1 MKTGVREQLVSIF
14 GRDVSFDRVERKLY
28 SHDVGSIPKLVKPFM
43 PAGLADAVVRPADE
57 QALVDLLKLARSQRV
72 QVVPRGAASSGYGG
86 AVPQDGAVVVDMRRF
101 RRVLSM
107 DKTAM
112 TATVEAGAIWQ
123 DVEKTLAREGL
134 ALAMYPSSLP
144 GSTVAGWLAQGG
156 AGFGSYR
163 NGYFKDIVVSVRVV
177 LPTGE
182 TETMTGADLDLVVDA
197 EGTTGFIT
205 QVTFK
210 VQPLKEVQLLAASFP
225 TPEALQVALA
235 DVAAQGV
242 KLWSVSFFN
251 PEAVRLGRKMPA
263 KTHHGH
269 PMQDLPHVPD
279 IPESYVALFAWEAD
293 VAGVEDAVGRVAAK
307 AGGTVLPDEVAQH
320 EWNLRFKPMRLKRLG
335 PSIVPTEVVVPLE
348 ALAATL
354 RESDARVK
362 LPLVIEGMGV
372 SGREYV
378 LLGFIPHDERKFGF
392 NAAFGLSLSVIKA
405 AEEAGGRPY
414 STGMY
419 FKGHAEQILGAEKIK
434 RLQDYKAK
442 VDPAGIMNPG
452 KIWGGGS
459 LTTLMGA
466 AESMEPVVRV
476 AGNSFGSEAAETLKG
491 GKYGIPDDVAEYAY
505 ACAQCGYCVE
515 PCEQYSA
522 RGWESHSP
530 RGKWYYLREVLE
542 GREKFSQAMVDRI
555 LLCTTCEMCEH
566 TCPLDLPI
574 EPSWVK
580 LRGKLINDDKK
591 MTIPPFEIMAA
602 SLTKEGNIW
611 AAYRDKRAD
620 WLPEHLKG
628 NLPEKAKIAYFA
640 GCTASYVEP
649 DIGQGTI
656 ALLEAAGV
664 EFTYLGEEE
673 NCCGIPMLVSGKWDV
688 WEANMR
694 KNLDAM
700 KARGVETVVTSCP
713 ACHLVWKTYYADW
726 CKKLG
731 IEYNIESKHYSEMV
745 EEQIKAGTISF
756 PEQVPMTVTFHD
768 SCHLGRASGIYEP
781 PRELLKAIPG
791 LELKEMAHNREEGL
805 CCGSVLTLIGEP
817 KVAHQIGDA
826 RLQEALDIG
835 VSDIVAVC
843 PCCEFQLRVSADR
856 MGTDVRIHDLSHLV
870 AKSMG
875 IDLVDPTPFALTMW
889 AVFEQ
894 MVYLM
899 EPASMAVLMEELY
912 PQMLDAMPL
921 GMGKMMRAMGKVPG
935 ALSLMKPLMPK
946 LFPMLMPSIM
956 PKVMPDMI
964 AAVGRRI
971 DMPDDM
977 RAQMPDLLPQTMEQL
992 MPNMLPLLM
1001 PYIVPSMIAYLK
1013 GQVGGTAGTAQAA

>member
-1 MKTGVREQLVSIF
+1 VKTGVQKQLVSIF
-14 GRDVSFDRVERKLY
+14 GRDVSFDQVERKLY
-28 SHDVGSIPKLVKPFM
+28 SHDVGSIPKLIKPFM
-43 PAGLADAVVRPADE
+43 PAGLPDAVVRPENE
-57 QALVDLLKLARSQRV
+57 QALVELLKVARAYGV
-72 QVVPRGAASSGYGG
+72 AVVPRGAASSGYGG
-86 AVPQDGAVVVDMRRF
+86 AVPEDGAVVVDMRRF
-101 RRVLSM
+101 RRVLAVDRAS
-107 DKTAM
+107 M

-123 DVEKTLAREGL
+123 DVEAVLAKEGL
-134 ALAMYPSSLP
+134 ALTMYPSSLP
-144 GSTVAGWLAQGG
+144 GSTVGGWLAQGG

-163 NGYFKDIVVSVRVV
+163 NGYFKDVVSAARLV
-177 LPTGE
+177 LPTGD
-182 TETMTGADLDLVVDA
+182 TRILSGADLDLVADA

-205 QVTFK
+205 QVTFR
-210 VQPLKEVQLLAASFP
+210 VQMLARVELLAASFS
-225 TPEALQVALA
+225 TPEDLQAVLAAVAEA
-235 DVAAQGV
+235 KTD
-242 KLWSVSFFN
+242 LWSVSFLN
-251 PEAVRLGRKMPA
+251 PAAIELDRRMPA

-269 PMQDLPHVPD
+269 PMHDGPHAPE
-279 IPESYVALFAWEAD
+279 IPVGFVVMFAWDAKNTDTAAVLHESVSAAGGVALPA
-293 VAGVEDAVGRVAAK
+293 
-307 AGGTVLPDEVAQH
+307 EVAQH
-320 EWNLRFKPMRLKRLG
+320 EWDLRFKPMRLKRLG

-354 RESDARVK
+354 RESEARVK

-378 LLGFIPHDERKFGF
+378 LLGFIPHDERKLGF

-405 AEEAGGRPY
+405 AEEQGGRPY

-419 FKGHAEQILGAEKIK
+419 FKGHAEQILGVEHLT
-434 RLQDYKAK
+434 RLQHYKDE
-442 VDPAGIMNPG
+442 VDPGNIMNPG

-466 AESMEPVVRV
+466 AESMEPAVRV
-476 AGNSFGSEAAETLKG
+476 AGNAFGSEVGETFHG
-491 GKYGIPDDVAEYAY
+491 GKHGIPDDVAEYAY
-505 ACAQCGYCVE
+505 ACAQCGYCVD
-515 PCEQYSA
+515 PCEQYSS

-542 GREKFSQAMVDRI
+542 GREKFSQEMVTKV
-555 LLCTTCEMCEH
+555 LLCTTCEWCEH

-580 LRGKLINDDKK
+580 LRGLLINDEKK
-591 MTIPPFEIMAA
+591 MTIPPFEIMSA
-602 SLTKEGNIW
+602 SLEKEGNIW
-611 AAYRDKRAD
+611 AAYRSKRAD
-620 WLPEHLKG
+620 WMPEG
-628 NLPEKAKIAYFA
+628 TRDRLPEKAKIAYFA

-649 DIGQGTI
+649 DIGQGTV

-664 EFTYLGEEE
+664 EFTYLGEQE

-694 KNLDAM
+694 KNIDAM
-700 KARGVETVVTSCP
+700 KAKGVETVVSSCP
-713 ACHLVWKTYYADW
+713 ACHLVWKTYYPDW
-726 CKKLG
+726 CEKLG
-731 IEYNIESKHYSEMV
+731 IEYKIESKHYSEV
-745 EEQIKAGTISF
+745 VQEQVKSGKISF
-756 PEQVPMTVTFHD
+756 PEEVPMTVTFHD

-781 PRELLKAIPG
+781 PRELLRAIPG
-791 LELKEMAHNREEGL
+791 VELREMAHNREQGL

-817 KVAHQIGDA
+817 PVAHKIGDA
-826 RLQEALDIG
+826 RLQEAVDIG
-835 VSDIVAVC
+835 VKDVVALC
-843 PCCEFQLRVSADR
+843 PCCQFQLRVSADR

-875 IDLVDPTPFALTMW
+875 IDLVDPTPYALTMW

-899 EPASMAVLMEELY
+899 EPAAMARLMEELF
-912 PQMLDAMPL
+912 PQMIDAMPM

-935 ALSLMKPLMPK
+935 ALGLMKSLMPK
-946 LFPMLMPSIM
+946 LFPLLMPSIM

-977 RAQMPDLLPQTMEQL
+977 REQMPDLLPKTMEQL
-992 MPNMLPLLM
+992 MPNMLPMLM

-1013 GQVGGTAGTAQAA
+1013 KGQATEEAEERAA